1 MKYLVVDSYY
11 LYKFLY
17 TNYFLGAVILGFS
30 FHQLLTHVHF
40 ATRPVWERTKR
51 TFVRTIV
58 FFLVSS
64 NLVYIVL
71 YNIDLLSRPYNSR
84 SADFRDVGGLMPYAS
99 AGIFFNLPRYDYQ
112 DLIRY
117 ILSRRG
123 VSRPELLVSN
133 YEYELEVKGIRDIL
147 HTDREET
154 DAVWQNDVYRLAKAP
169 EMDRLAA
176 YSYYQGEERAG
187 VCNNH
192 PFRWVQDAISLDVI
206 NPSGN
211 KQSLLACIEPGPGL
225 GYRPFCLRIYI
236 NGALSDSIIV
246 KGMQAVVLPLQ
257 GLDKY
262 INTIKLVNKEHGK
275 NLLPWE
281 ERYLNYRVSLL
292 GLTNQKLSIEALKL
306 LNTQDDIVPSSS
318 WSRLMSAPERFSDT
332 ANLLCIWN
340 NWGPLEDWGGRRFRW
355 VNNDAELLLFS
366 PSEETRSLI
375 LELER
380 GPSLPPAGATV
391 IAYVNGAP
399 SDTATITGFHRAMMR
414 LPDVLQKENL
424 VRLHVTAEGKPSEN
438 DPRVLNFRV
447 FRISLSDN

>member
-1 MKYLVVDSYY
+1 M
-11 LYKFLY
+11 
-17 TNYFLGAVILGFS
+17 G
-30 FHQLLTHVHF
+30 
-40 ATRPVWERTKR
+40 ER
-51 TFVRTIV
+51 I
-58 FFLVSS
+58 
-64 NLVYIVL
+64 
-71 YNIDLLSRPYNSR
+71 
-84 SADFRDVGGLMPYAS
+84 A
-99 AGIFFNLPRYDYQ
+99 
-112 DLIRY
+112 
-117 ILSRRG
+117 
-123 VSRPELLVSN
+123 
-133 YEYELEVKGIRDIL
+133 
-147 HTDREET
+147 
-154 DAVWQNDVYRLAKAP
+154 
-169 EMDRLAA
+169 
-176 YSYYQGEERAG
+176 
-187 VCNNH
+187 
-192 PFRWVQDAISLDVI
+192 
-206 NPSGN
+206 
-211 KQSLLACIEPGPGL
+211 
-225 GYRPFCLRIYI
+225 
-236 NGALSDSIIV
+236 DSIIV